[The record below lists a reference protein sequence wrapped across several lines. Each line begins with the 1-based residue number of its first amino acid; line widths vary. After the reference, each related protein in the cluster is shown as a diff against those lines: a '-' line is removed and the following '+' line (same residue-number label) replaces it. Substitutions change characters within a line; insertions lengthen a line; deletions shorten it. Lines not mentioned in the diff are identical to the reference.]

1 MEHFMA
7 ITEELFNI
15 SGKRVVITGGTGGIG
30 AGLVSGFLA
39 AGTQVVVSARNEES
53 AAQARATYSGN
64 TNVRFIEADLM
75 SDQSIQH
82 FISQANATLGGI
94 DVLIQAHGNV
104 FPGPATQMSLDTWHE
119 QIQVNLTATFRLAQA
134 VAPQMIERKK
144 GKIINIASMLTFQ
157 GGLNASGYAAA
168 KGGVGQLTK
177 ALSNEWAPHGVNVNA
192 IAPGYIKTKLNK
204 HIWTDPVR
212 HDQVLARLTSGRW
225 GEPADLVGPSLFLA
239 ATASDYLHGV
249 LLPVDGG
256 WLSR

>member
-7 ITEELFNI
+7 ITEEIFNI

-39 AGTQVVVSARNEES
+39 AGTQVVVSARSEES
-53 AAQARATYSGN
+53 AAQGRAAHLGDKN
-64 TNVRFIEADLM
+64 IHFIEADLM

-104 FPGPATQMSLDTWHE
+104 FPGPATQVSLDTWHE

-225 GEPADLVGPSLFLA
+225 GEPADLVGPALFLA

>member
-39 AGTQVVVSARNEES
+39 AGTQVVVSARSEES

-104 FPGPATQMSLDTWHE
+104 FPGSEPDSNVPPCSGSRATD
-119 QIQVNLTATFRLAQA
+119 
-134 VAPQMIERKK
+134 
-144 GKIINIASMLTFQ
+144 
-157 GGLNASGYAAA
+157 
-168 KGGVGQLTK
+168 
-177 ALSNEWAPHGVNVNA
+177 
-192 IAPGYIKTKLNK
+192 
-204 HIWTDPVR
+204 D
-212 HDQVLARLTSGRW
+212 
-225 GEPADLVGPSLFLA
+225 
-239 ATASDYLHGV
+239 
-249 LLPVDGG
+249 
-256 WLSR
+256 

>member
-1 MEHFMA
+1 MFDV
-7 ITEELFNI
+7 

-30 AGLVSGFLA
+30 AGLVAGFLN
-39 AGTQVVVSARNEES
+39 AGATVVVSARNQ
-53 AAQARATYSGN
+53 AALAEAEAKYHGKSQIT
-64 TNVRFIEADLM
+64 FLEADLM
-75 SDQSIQH
+75 SDQSIIQ
-82 FISQANATLGGI
+82 FIKESNNSLGGI
-94 DVLIQAHGNV
+94 DVLVQAHGNV
-104 FPGPATQMSLDTWHE
+104 FPGPAKEMSLDTWHE
-119 QIQVNLTATFRLAQA
+119 QLQVNLTATFRLAQA
-134 VAPQMIERKK
+134 VAPQMLERKS
-144 GKIINIASMLTFQ
+144 GKVINIASMLTFQ

-225 GEPADLVGPSLFLA
+225 GEPADLVGPALFLA
-239 ATASDYLHGV
+239 SSASDYLHGV
-249 LLPVDGG
+249 ILPVDGG

>member
-1 MEHFMA
+1 MGQRKN
-7 ITEELFNI
+7 LFDI

-30 AGLVSGFLA
+30 AGLVDGFLE
-39 AGTQVVVSARNEES
+39 AGALIVVSARNRDS
-53 AAQARATYSGN
+53 LTQATEKYSG
-64 TNVRFIEADLM
+64 TSKITFIEADLM
-75 SDQSIQH
+75 SDQSITD
-82 FISQANATLGGI
+82 FIAEADRTLGGI
-94 DVLIQAHGNV
+94 DILIQAHGNV
-104 FPGPATQMSLDTWHE
+104 FPGPAKDMTLDTWHE
-119 QIQVNLTATFRLAQA
+119 QLQVNLTATFRLAQA
-134 VAPQMIERKK
+134 VAPQMLERKN

-225 GEPADLVGPSLFLA
+225 GEPADLVGPALFLA
-239 ATASDYLHGV
+239 SSASDYLHGV
-249 LLPVDGG
+249 ILPVDGG

>member
-1 MEHFMA
+1 MEHYMNNSGSIFD
-7 ITEELFNI
+7 I

-30 AGLVSGFLA
+30 AGLVKGFLN
-39 AGTQVVVSARNEES
+39 AGAHVAVSARNQES
-53 AAQARATYSGN
+53 LAEASSQYEGN
-64 TNVRFIEADLM
+64 RQIALFLSDLM
-75 SDQSIQH
+75 SDQSITH
-82 FISQANATLGGI
+82 FVHEANKHLGGI

-104 FPGPATQMSLDTWHE
+104 FPGPAKDMSLDTWHE

-134 VAPQMIERKK
+134 VAPQMIERKN

-212 HDQVLARLTSGRW
+212 HDQVLSRLTSGRW
-225 GEPADLVGPSLFLA
+225 GNPDDLVGPTLFLA
-239 ATASDYLHGV
+239 APASDYLHGV
-249 LLPVDGG
+249 ILPVDGG